1 MENIAKRSAYDW
13 YAIYTRHQHEKAI
26 AKSLSS
32 GGIEVFVPTYDTVR
46 QWKDRKKSL
55 SLPLFPSYVFLRHRP
70 EQHLKVVSTPGVHFI
85 VSVAGRPAPIPEV
98 EIIAIQKAVKN
109 CSGVQP
115 HPFLRCGDRVRVKS
129 GSLDGVEGILIRTKS
144 GHRLIL
150 SAQLLERSIS
160 VEVDMSSVERIERAV
175 QPALVSDQRAVAAY
189 ATM

>member
-1 MENIAKRSAYDW
+1 MENIAKRSASDW

-32 GGIEVFVPTYDTVR
+32 AGIEVFVPTYDTVR

-55 SLPLFPSYVFLRHRP
+55 SLPLFPSYVFLRHRQ

-109 CSGVQP
+109 
-115 HPFLRCGDRVRVKS
+115 
-129 GSLDGVEGILIRTKS
+129 
-144 GHRLIL
+144 
-150 SAQLLERSIS
+150 
-160 VEVDMSSVERIERAV
+160 
-175 QPALVSDQRAVAAY
+175 
-189 ATM
+189 